1 MGGTRFSVLFGEMPC
16 SMFRCR
22 SMVSILSRHTRA
34 TKKHT
39 NYVTFNLSNH
49 LSYVTII
56 TKTLKLQLGVKM
68 EQNWQD
74 KVISKGGALIGYGR
88 VSSRSQNL
96 TIQIDALT
104 GAGVKKP
111 QLYVE
116 KVSGSKRE
124 GREQL
129 NAMLERGLRKHDCLV
144 ITRLDRLA
152 RSTRD
157 LLRIS
162 DILDEKG
169 VNLVCLEQSVNTTTP
184 EGRLFFTLLGA
195 FGEFETTIR
204 AARQREGIDA
214 ALAKGPDSPF
224 RGRPATIDVDIVK
237 ALKADGM
244 GATAISRELR
254 ITRQS
259 VYRILKGVAKPSK

>member
-1 MGGTRFSVLFGEMPC
+1 
-16 SMFRCR
+16 
-22 SMVSILSRHTRA
+22 
-34 TKKHT
+34 
-39 NYVTFNLSNH
+39 
-49 LSYVTII
+49 
-56 TKTLKLQLGVKM
+56 M
-68 EQNWQD
+68 ERNWQE
-74 KVISKGGALIGYGR
+74 KVIERGGALIGYGR
-88 VSSRSQNL
+88 VSSRSQDL

-104 GAGVKKP
+104 GVGVKEA

-116 KVSGSKRE
+116 KVSGTKRE
-124 GREQL
+124 GRAQL
-129 NAMLERGLRKHDCLV
+129 KSMLERGLRKHDCLV

-157 LLRIS
+157 LLKIA

-169 VNLVCLEQSVNTTTP
+169 VDLVCLEQPVNTTTP

-195 FGEFETTIR
+195 FGEFETAIR

-214 ALAKGPDSPF
+214 ALAKGADSPF
-224 RGRPATIDVDIVK
+224 KGRPATIDADRVK

-244 GATAISRELR
+244 GATAIARELG

-259 VYRILKGVAKPSK
+259 VYRLLKATRKHAA